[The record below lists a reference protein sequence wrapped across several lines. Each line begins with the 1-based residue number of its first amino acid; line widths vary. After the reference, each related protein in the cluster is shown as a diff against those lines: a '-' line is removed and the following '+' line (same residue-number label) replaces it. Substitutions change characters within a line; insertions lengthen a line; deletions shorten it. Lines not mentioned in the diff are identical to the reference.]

1 MTNEEIKALLP
12 TLPRT
17 EKEMLL
23 RLPHD
28 EAMLILE
35 LHHQFPGSYL
45 VEEGPVPTAEFLPT
59 KARARNSDPST
70 SHAAAATL
78 DQETLRV
85 SQEAVLSIFRTYEQY
100 RELPHGMTGDEFAE
114 IYPLARERDPKA
126 YPEQSPSG
134 LRTRRRELVDMGF
147 LVDTGQR
154 RLLESGR
161 WAIVWGIR

>member
-1 MTNEEIKALLP
+1 MTNEEIKAVLL
-12 TLPRT
+12 TLPRV

-23 RLPHD
+23 RLPYD

-35 LHHQFPGSYL
+35 LHHEFPGSHL
-45 VEEGPVPTAEFLPT
+45 IEDAPSPQAEFLPT
-59 KARARNSDPST
+59 KAHARTSDPST

-78 DQETLRV
+78 DQETLRA
-85 SQEAVLSIFRTYEQY
+85 SQEAVLSVFRTYEQY
-100 RELPHGMTGDEFAE
+100 RELPYGMTGDEFAE
-114 IYPLARERDPKA
+114 IYPLARQRDPKA

-147 LVDTGQR
+147 LLDTGQR